1 MPTEISAI
9 LGLSGSR
16 PDLRAGEGIATSPAA
31 DVRQELPLANS
42 RARTAPDTDTS
53 LKDINQV
60 VEELNN
66 KVQNIRRELHFAVDD
81 ESGYTII
88 TVVDT
93 ESEEVIRQIPSE
105 EVVALSRHLEQHAGL
120 LMDAEV

>member
-9 LGLSGSR
+9 LGLRGSWPELRSGK
-16 PDLRAGEGIATSPAA
+16 GITASPAA
-31 DVRQELPLANS
+31 DIRQELPLTNS
-42 RARTAPDTDTS
+42 RERTDPDTDTS
-53 LKDINQV
+53 LQDINQV
-60 VEELNN
+60 VEELNH

-88 TVVDT
+88 TVVDS